1 MVATIRP
8 PRLALVSCARSPER
22 PPTLQGGRPLDP
34 EQPETAPEQSA
45 AEPGQGPAGERSR
58 ARARGSASDSEPP
71 PGLRAQFQTVKAAAL
86 DFVRAHVN
94 LARAELDEIK
104 GEVAR
109 ASGLALV
116 AVIAVVFAVFLVV
129 LASFLFF
136 GDLIYGS
143 MGWGILLGT
152 ELLLAVAITAVL
164 VALRIPGLGR
174 QVAIA
179 LLPGIAVALVLGFNL
194 PNHLFAWIGET
205 LNLPIDAAYRPLAVG
220 IVLVGLI
227 CGIVTGIIV
236 GRSGNGATGAIGG
249 FVAGLALGGL
259 FGAFLSITFGWQPAA
274 GLGTAVFLAAW
285 PILMG
290 LQVRRQGIDTEA
302 LAARFYPKTTIETT
316 KESIE
321 WAKARMPGPKA

>member
-1 MVATIRP
+1 V
-8 PRLALVSCARSPER
+8 
-22 PPTLQGGRPLDP
+22 
-34 EQPETAPEQSA
+34 
-45 AEPGQGPAGERSR
+45 PGTGTGSR
-58 ARARGSASDSEPP
+58 ARSNEPP
-71 PGLRAQFQTVKAAAL
+71 PGLRAQFATVKAAAIA
-86 DFVRAHVN
+86 FVNAHVN
-94 LARAELDEIK
+94 LARAELEEIK
-104 GEVAR
+104 DEVAR
-109 ASGLALV
+109 ASGLVLV
-116 AVIAVVFAVFLVV
+116 AIIAVIFAIFLVV

-136 GDLIYGS
+136 GDLVYGS

-152 ELLLAVAITAVL
+152 ELLLAVAITAIL
-164 VALRIPGLGR
+164 IALRIPGLGR

-179 LLPGIAVALVLGFNL
+179 LLPGLAVALVLGLNL

-220 IVLVGLI
+220 VVLVGLI
-227 CGIVTGIIV
+227 SGIATGILV
-236 GRSGNGATGAIGG
+236 GRGGRPVSDAAGG

-259 FGAFLSITFGWQPAA
+259 LGAFLSITFGWQPAA

-290 LQVRRQGIDTEA
+290 LQVQRQGIDTAE